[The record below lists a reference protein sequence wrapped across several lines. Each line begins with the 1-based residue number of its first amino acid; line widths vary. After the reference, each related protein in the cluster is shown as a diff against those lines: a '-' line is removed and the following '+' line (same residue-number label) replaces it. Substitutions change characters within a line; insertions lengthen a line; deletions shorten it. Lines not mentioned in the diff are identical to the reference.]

1 MFRRNGRI
9 IFRGEGICPDLKAP
23 VRKSSLQKL
32 FNYSDA
38 KPLLSQHY
46 FFKPNTNERTIARIV
61 NNTCEEID
69 EFSKLI
75 IIFEIFKQ
83 EK

>member
-1 MFRRNGRI
+1 MTI
-9 IFRGEGICPDLKAP
+9 
-23 VRKSSLQKL
+23 
-32 FNYSDA
+32 
-38 KPLLSQHY
+38 
-46 FFKPNTNERTIARIV
+46 ERTIDRIV

-69 EFSKLI
+69 AFSRLI